1 MTTLRFIIKLLATA
15 LLAFVYTGVFTYI
28 YYHLIMANM
37 NGDVESKF
45 YKNFIVKLLSRFFP
59 IAYIAFLYF
68 SYLTVNYY
76 KDHLKYHF
84 YINFKSLFN
93 RKWLETFLYK

>member
-1 MTTLRFIIKLLATA
+1 MKAIRFTVKLLAIA
-15 LLAFVYTGVFTYI
+15 LLAFVYTGIFIYL

-37 NGDVESKF
+37 GSVESKF
-45 YKNFIVKLLSRFFP
+45 YKDFIVKLLSRFFP
-59 IAYIAFLYF
+59 IAYIAFLYV
-68 SYLTVNYY
+68 SYLTINHY